1 MAATSH
7 DLVSRS
13 AALLRDTAKLH
24 TAAGL
29 GFVASRAV
37 VDEAVTSLRGTFA
50 VVDARNAHRD
60 ELDIRRPII
69 DALAN
74 AKSKP
79 IALVVSLTDT
89 GAHASVEAATPR
101 AVLSF
106 VRAVADRVPSVDLGD
121 GIARA
126 LPDSINLVVLVD
138 GVVEHE
144 KLPRQLQRVDFWEF
158 LP

>member
-1 MAATSH
+1 MNATSH

-29 GFVASRAV
+29 GFVASSAA
-37 VDEAVTSLRGTFA
+37 VDEAVSSLRATFA
-50 VVDARNAHRD
+50 VVDARSAHRD
-60 ELDIRRPII
+60 ELDVRRPII

-74 AKSKP
+74 VKSKP
-79 IALVVSLTDT
+79 IALVVSLT
-89 GAHASVEAATPR
+89 GADVSSLEAATPR

-121 GIARA
+121 GISRA

-138 GVVEHE
+138 GVTEHE

>member
-1 MAATSH
+1 MTATSH

-29 GFVASRAV
+29 GFVAASGV
-37 VDEAVTSLRGTFA
+37 VDEAVTSLRATFA
-50 VVDARNAHRD
+50 VVDTRNAHSD
-60 ELDIRRPII
+60 ELDIRRTISAALV
-69 DALAN
+69 DAKA
-74 AKSKP
+74 KP
-79 IALVVSLTDT
+79 IALIVN
-89 GAHASVEAATPR
+89 GADEAGTPR

-126 LPDSINLVVLVD
+126 LPDQISLVVLVD
-138 GVVEHE
+138 GIDAHE